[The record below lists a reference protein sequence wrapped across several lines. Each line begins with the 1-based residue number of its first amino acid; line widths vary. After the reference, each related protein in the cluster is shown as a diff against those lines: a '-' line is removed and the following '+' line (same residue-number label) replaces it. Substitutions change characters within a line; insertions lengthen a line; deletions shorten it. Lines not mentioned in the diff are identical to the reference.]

1 LGGDVIL
8 SVEGL
13 HLYYRVENGVV
24 RAVDDVSLKIRRGEV
39 VGVVG
44 ESGCGK
50 SSLANSI
57 VKNLPKNVARYD
69 GRIIIDG
76 HNVVEMDVEEVR
88 RKIRWKKVSIVFQGA
103 MNILN
108 PVIKI
113 GFQIAEPLIIHEGV
127 EKKEAYKRAKEIM
140 HKLGLPDF
148 VFDRYPHELSGGMKQ
163 RAVIATAL
171 ITNPELLILDEPT
184 SALDVSVQAQ
194 IMNLLKRLKR
204 ELSLSM
210 LFITHDI
217 ALASDICDRICVM
230 YAGEIVEDGK
240 AEQVLVSPK
249 HPYTV
254 KLLASTPRLRSENPP
269 DFIPGAP
276 PDLRSPPTGC
286 RFHPR
291 CEYVMDRCRVERPV
305 NIRVGDYWV
314 VKCWLYGE

>member
-1 LGGDVIL
+1 MGGGVIL

-113 GFQIAEPLIIHEGV
+113 GHQIAEPLIIHEGV

-254 KLLASTPRLRSENPP
+254 KLLASTPRLRSEDPP

-276 PDLRSPPTGC
+276 PDLRSPPAGC

-291 CEYVMDRCRVERPV
+291 CEYVMNRCRVERPV
-305 NIRVGDYWV
+305 NKRVGDYWV